1 MSRQWVRKETNIGD
15 IKKLREAVERM
26 SPNSEIIFDEY
37 LTDQHSN
44 EYCNVNKFYYGAIVE
59 NANETY
65 QAYTGYGRIGINT
78 GVNTSRV
85 GGLKLQKEGGASSN
99 YQTAKYYLDQK
110 LDKKKKGKRCRKCGN
125 WASYTAKTPEKMAE
139 SKKDKPDLYYLR
151 MYSDSFMRENP
162 TVIGEYG
169 PYKLFEH
176 PILGDST
183 YLYFYTPALGGLVV
197 NSGLEHK
204 NDLNFHKA
212 SAFSK
217 NIVNAVKQNKFYNHT
232 LNDLTKGTDIHFA
245 ESMNTQEFAKLM
257 GAYPLPPDNQ
267 YAVGGFMDEGFE
279 YTVNQAETFGAEYK
293 GIMYSLERKGD
304 MYKAK
309 IRYEL
314 EPFYGK
320 TYHNMVTFTKGKTE
334 EETDKLAKE
343 LIDELKKVKGMTDS
357 LPRKVKE
364 KFGLKHNFEAPKKS
378 FNWLNGL
385 IGLGVAL
392 VGYDFLKKKV
402 LKSDTIIEN
411 PNTGSLK
418 PADYEELVVQSTGY
432 YVPIIPVGLDPAFMG
447 SRFHALPTDRYVY
460 DDPQGIG
467 AHIDVA
473 MNQNTN
479 FLPNEQSLVTKQ
491 SEAPGQSPY
500 NSMQPNGQENP
511 DFAYRAIHET
521 TTVSLDGSVA
531 KYIPQDLSGYTG
543 QQFIPTSVYEDMLGI
558 GISGQTPSFTVPAS
572 SGLGSNRFG
581 SRMANPDT
589 LTNVVG
595 VLNENVNGDYTDG
608 SNTMSLSQWTM
619 NNQVQQISDTEA
631 IVIER
636 GSGSRKMI
644 RRV

>member
-139 SKKDKPDLYYLR
+139 S
-151 MYSDSFMRENP
+151 
-162 TVIGEYG
+162 
-169 PYKLFEH
+169 
-176 PILGDST
+176 
-183 YLYFYTPALGGLVV
+183 
-197 NSGLEHK
+197 
-204 NDLNFHKA
+204 
-212 SAFSK
+212 
-217 NIVNAVKQNKFYNHT
+217 
-232 LNDLTKGTDIHFA
+232 
-245 ESMNTQEFAKLM
+245 MNTQEFAKLM

-279 YTVNQAETFGAEYK
+279 WTVNQAETFNASSIFDDHHNLYRLEIKRNTNRGWELLRVWKNEQDAINNYYDIYLDYPEVRLLEVVED
-293 GIMYSLERKGD
+293 GDSENIMSQRNAYLQK
-304 MYKAK
+304 
-309 IRYEL
+309 
-314 EPFYGK
+314 
-320 TYHNMVTFTKGKTE
+320 E
-334 EETDKLAKE
+334 EFGSSN
-343 LIDELKKVKGMTDS
+343 IVSRVK
-357 LPRKVKE
+357 
-364 KFGLKHNFEAPKKS
+364 N
-378 FNWLNGL
+378 NWLNGL

>member
-26 SPNSEIIFDEY
+26 SPGSEIVFDEY

-59 NANETY
+59 NADETY

-85 GGLKLQKEGGASSN
+85 GGLKLQKEGSACSTYG
-99 YQTAKYYLDQK
+99 TAKYYLEQK
-110 LDKKKKGKRCRKCGN
+110 MDKKKKGKRCRKCGN
-125 WASYTAKTPEKMAE
+125 WASYTPTTPEKM
-139 SKKDKPDLYYLR
+139 
-151 MYSDSFMRENP
+151 
-162 TVIGEYG
+162 
-169 PYKLFEH
+169 
-176 PILGDST
+176 
-183 YLYFYTPALGGLVV
+183 
-197 NSGLEHK
+197 
-204 NDLNFHKA
+204 
-212 SAFSK
+212 
-217 NIVNAVKQNKFYNHT
+217 
-232 LNDLTKGTDIHFA
+232 A

-279 YTVNQAETFGAEYK
+279 YTVNQAETFN
-293 GIMYSLERKGD
+293 S
-304 MYKAK
+304 
-309 IRYEL
+309 
-314 EPFYGK
+314 
-320 TYHNMVTFTKGKTE
+320 
-334 EETDKLAKE
+334 
-343 LIDELKKVKGMTDS
+343 
-357 LPRKVKE
+357 
-364 KFGLKHNFEAPKKS
+364 PKKS
-378 FNWLNGL
+378 LNWLNGL

-402 LKSDTIIEN
+402 FNSDTIIEN

-500 NSMQPNGQENP
+500 NSMQPNLQENP
-511 DFAYRAIHET
+511 DFAYRVIHET

-543 QQFIPTSVYEDMLGI
+543 QQFIPTSVYEDLLGV

-608 SNTMSLSQWTM
+608 STTMSLSQWTM
-619 NNQVQQISDTEA
+619 ANQVQQISDTEA
-631 IVIER
+631 IVVER